1 MKEFITGI
9 LNVLTS
15 IDPNILFHYIG
26 LLATI
31 SCAFLGWANHRKTE
45 KIKIMESQLSEKK
58 NDAYTTIVD
67 LIFKICKDT
76 LQKKNTN
83 EKEAFE
89 NMMDSKKKI
98 MMFGSDKV
106 FLSFNDFLEKTNEE
120 STDPRRT
127 IMTIISLIQEI
138 RKDMF
143 GGKSEI
149 TKLDILTMLMNNRK
163 EAQKFFV

>member
-1 MKEFITGI
+1 
-9 LNVLTS
+9 
-15 IDPNILFHYIG
+15 
-26 LLATI
+26 
-31 SCAFLGWANHRKTE
+31 
-45 KIKIMESQLSEKK
+45 
-58 NDAYTTIVD
+58 
-67 LIFKICKDT
+67 
-76 LQKKNTN
+76 
-83 EKEAFE
+83 
-89 NMMDSKKKI
+89 MDSKKKI